1 MMNLKRF
8 AISGAGGF
16 FVAAAIILFKSRTGP
31 SPENVNIHLERF
43 IRSQGIMWWSSIP
56 ESI

>member
-1 MMNLKRF
+1 MNLKRF